1 MSSINCVK
9 HFGLLLGGLTR
20 FQRRVTTNIIQTRLT
35 KSKWKSFRWW
45 LENSLM
51 AKVAEAHPWGFI
63 SGPRK
68 DEGNQSTPLMGG
80 QRTRGIC
87 LFYLHINFY
96 NAIALK
102 STHTKKLYKSQTPRF
117 KTLHPPQ
124 QLCRGLLPQLIT
136 PNIHPCLPLEK

>member
-1 MSSINCVK
+1 MSSINCAK

-20 FQRRVTTNIIQTRLT
+20 FQRGVTTNIIQTPLT

-45 LENSLM
+45 LENSLT
-51 AKVAEAHPWGFI
+51 AKVAEAHHWGFI

-68 DEGNQSTPLMGG
+68 SEGNQSTPLMGG

-102 STHTKKLYKSQTPRF
+102 STKKSFTNHR
-117 KTLHPPQ
+117 LHSSKLLISP
-124 QLCRGLLPQLIT
+124 QLCRDLLPPLIT
-136 PNIHPCLPLEK
+136 QNIHPFLPLGK